1 MSDQFRSLECGT
13 AETGPERRQI
23 YTPHTPHDIEA
34 MLGAIGVESLDDLV
48 RVPADIALR
57 APVEVTPQLA
67 EIEIAERFARFA
79 ERTTAGGYTAFLG
92 AGAYRHYVP
101 PVVGALAM
109 RGEFLTAYTPYQ
121 AEVSQGYLQAIY
133 EWQTYIALLTGLDVA
148 NASVYDGA
156 TALAEG
162 AIMAVNAT
170 GRKGVLVSAAV
181 HPNYR
186 AVLRTYAEGLDL
198 AVDELPYDTDGRTD
212 LSDLSAK
219 LADQRYAAVV
229 VQSPNVFGAVD
240 ALPAGVA
247 AAIKATKTVVIGV
260 VAEAMSLAALAAPA
274 SWGAEICVGEG
285 QSFGVAMAYGGPH
298 VGFIAAT
305 TEHVRRIPGRLVGK
319 SVDTAGKTAYVLTL
333 QAREQHI
340 RREKATSNICTNQAH
355 CALCATIYLAAMGK
369 TGLRDCAALN
379 VARANE
385 LRDRVTA
392 LDGFAAKF
400 TAPTFNELV
409 VQVPGRAADVLA
421 ALEQKKILGGLDL
434 GRFYPELADCI
445 LMTATELTTS
455 ADVDRLVTA
464 LSEIPV
470 RAAARV

>member
-1 MSDQFRSLECGT
+1 M
-13 AETGPERRQI
+13 
-23 YTPHTPHDIEA
+23 YTPHTPADIEA
-34 MLGAIGVESLDDLV
+34 MLAAIGVASLDDLV
-48 RVPADIALR
+48 RVPDALALR
-57 APVEVTPQLA
+57 APVEVTPQLS
-67 EIEIAERFARFA
+67 EIEIADRFRGFA
-79 ERTTAGGYTAFLG
+79 ERTTAPHYTSFLG
-92 AGAYRHYVP
+92 AGAYRHYIP

-109 RGEFLTAYTPYQ
+109 RGEFLTSYTPYQ

-162 AIMAVNAT
+162 VIMAVNAT
-170 GRKGVLVSAAV
+170 GRKAVLVSAAV

-186 AVLRTYAEGLDL
+186 AVLRTYADGLDL
-198 AVDELPYDTDGRTD
+198 TVDELPYASDGRTD
-212 LSDLSAK
+212 LGSLDAA

-229 VQSPNVFGAVD
+229 VQSPNVFGAID

-247 AAIKATKTVVIGV
+247 AKIKTTKTVVIGV
-260 VAEAMSLAALAAPA
+260 VAEAMSLAALATPS
-274 SWGAEICVGEG
+274 SWGVEICVGEG
-285 QSFGVAMAYGGPH
+285 QSFGNAIAYGGPH

-305 TEHVRRIPGRLVGK
+305 SEHLRRIPGRLVGK
-319 SVDTAGKTAYVLTL
+319 SVDVEGRPAYVLTL

-379 VARANE
+379 VARTQE
-385 LRDRVTA
+385 LRERVTA
-392 LDGFAAKF
+392 LDGFSARF
-400 TAPTFNELV
+400 DAPTFNEFALR
-409 VQVPGRAADVLA
+409 VPGRAAGVLA
-421 ALEQKKILGGLDL
+421 ALEARQILGGLDL
-434 GRFYPELADCI
+434 GRFYPELDDCI
-445 LMTATELTTS
+445 LMTATELTSS
-455 ADVDRLVTA
+455 ADIDRLVTA
-464 LSEIPV
+464 LSEIPA

>member
-1 MSDQFRSLECGT
+1 V
-13 AETGPERRQI
+13 
-23 YTPHTPHDIEA
+23 YTPHTAQDIEA
-34 MLGAIGVESLDDLV
+34 MLRVIGVDTLDDLV
-48 RVPADIALR
+48 RVPDAVALR
-57 APVEVTPQLA
+57 APVEVTPRLS
-67 EIEIAERFARFA
+67 EIEIAERFGRFA
-79 ERTTAGGYTAFLG
+79 ERTTAGGYTSFLG
-92 AGAYRHYVP
+92 AGAYRHYIP
-101 PVVGALAM
+101 PVVGAIAM
-109 RGEFLTAYTPYQ
+109 RGEFLTSYTPYQ

-170 GRKGVLVSAAV
+170 GRKAVLVSQAV

-186 AVLRTYAEGLDL
+186 AVLRTYAEGLEL
-198 AVDELPYDTDGRTD
+198 TVDELPYGADGRTD
-212 LSDLSAK
+212 LRALDAA

-229 VQSPNVFGAVD
+229 VQSPNFFGAID

-247 AAIKATKTVVIGV
+247 ERVKSTKTVVIGV

-274 SWGAEICVGEG
+274 TWGAEICAGEA
-285 QSFGVAMAYGGPH
+285 QSFGNAIAYGGPH

-305 TEHVRRIPGRLVGK
+305 NEHLRRIPGRLVGRT
-319 SVDTAGKTAYVLTL
+319 VDVNGKTAYVLTL

-355 CALCATIYLAAMGK
+355 CALCATVYLAALGK
-369 TGLRDCAALN
+369 TGLRGCAALN
-379 VARANE
+379 VARTNE
-385 LRDRVTA
+385 LKTKVA
-392 LDGFAAKF
+392 KLDGFSVRF
-400 TAPTFNELV
+400 GAPTFNEV
-409 VQVPGRAADVLA
+409 AIRVPGRAADVLS
-421 ALEQKKILGGLDL
+421 ALERKQILGGIAL
-434 GRFYPELADCI
+434 GRWYPELDDCI
-445 LMTATELTTS
+445 LMTATELTSS